1 MAEIRVE
8 RVTKLFKGVRAVDD
22 VSLTIR
28 DGQFMVLLGPSGCGK
43 TTLLR
48 SIAGLEQI
56 DGGLVVIGERNVT
69 DLPPRKRNIAMV
81 FQSYAVFPHMTV
93 FENIAFGLR
102 MRKAP
107 KGDVVRHVREAAE
120 LLHIEN
126 LLDRYPSQTSGGQR
140 QRIAVAR
147 ALAMQPQVLLM
158 DEPLSNLD
166 ALLRLEARAELK
178 RLLSEIGAT
187 TIYVTH
193 DQVEAL
199 SMGDQVAVMRSGK
212 LVQVAD
218 PLAIYDAPVDRFVGG
233 FIGNPPMNF
242 LPATVARR
250 NGGMVAVLDGAGEVP
265 LDGTGDG
272 VSEHLDRPLLMGVR
286 AENIEL
292 TTSPRSGELRGR
304 CLVVEPLGSHNLVT
318 LQVGDEQLKATTR
331 PDDPI
336 RPDEEVGIRI
346 DAGRIRWLDAE
357 HGVAIDHAADVGP
370 GAGGGALRPEERE
383 EDAPATPA
391 G

>member
-8 RVTKLFKGVRAVDD
+8 RVSKLFKNVRAIDD
-22 VSLTIR
+22 VSLTVA
-28 DGQFMVLLGPSGCGK
+28 DGEFMVLLGPSGCGK

-56 DGGLVVIGERNVT
+56 DGGRIVIGERDVT
-69 DLPPRKRNIAMV
+69 ELPPRRRDIAMV

-102 MRKAP
+102 MQKATRS
-107 KGDVVRHVREAAE
+107 DIQRQVTEAAE
-120 LLHIEN
+120 LLHIDN
-126 LLDRYPSQTSGGQR
+126 LLDRYPAQTSGGQR

-178 RLLSEIGAT
+178 RLLNEIGST

-193 DQVEAL
+193 DQVEAM
-199 SMGDQVAVMRSGK
+199 SMGDRVAVMRTGK
-212 LVQVAD
+212 IVQVGD
-218 PLAIYDAPVDRFVGG
+218 PLTIYDGPVDRFVGG

-242 LPATVARR
+242 LSATVRDV
-250 NGGMVAVLDGAGEVP
+250 GGGTLAEIEDAGEVR
-265 LDGTGDG
+265 LDADDG
-272 VSEHLDRPLLMGVR
+272 LRGHRGAVLLGIR
-286 AENIEL
+286 AENVEVVPAAEADTI
-292 TTSPRSGELRGR
+292 RGR
-304 CLVVEPLGSHNLVT
+304 VLVVEPLGSHNLVT
-318 LQVGDEQLKATTR
+318 VQVGGERLKATTR
-331 PDDPI
+331 PDAHLD
-336 RPDEEVGIRI
+336 RDQEVGLRI
-346 DAGRIRWLDAE
+346 DPGRIRWLDPDRDVALADDAE
-357 HGVAIDHAADVGP
+357 AGP
-370 GAGGGALRPEERE
+370 GAGLGPPTPSER
-383 EDAPATPA
+383 DTAPPPA

>member
-8 RVTKLFKGVRAVDD
+8 RVTKLFKQTRAVDD
-22 VSLTIR
+22 VSLTVD
-28 DGQFMVLLGPSGCGK
+28 DGEFMVLLGPSGCGK

-56 DGGLVVIGERNVT
+56 DGGRIVIGGRDVT

-93 FENIAFGLR
+93 FDNIAFGLR
-102 MRKAP
+102 MHRASSADITKQ
-107 KGDVVRHVREAAE
+107 VHEAAE
-120 LLHIEN
+120 LLHIDN

-178 RLLSEIGAT
+178 RLLAEIGST

-193 DQVEAL
+193 DQVEAM
-199 SMGDQVAVMRSGK
+199 SMGDRVAVMRTGR

-218 PLAIYDAPVDRFVGG
+218 PLTIYDGPVDRFVGG

-242 LPATVARR
+242 LSAVIERR
-250 NGGMVAVLDGAGEVP
+250 DGAVVAVLPDIGELALEADGDLRDHVGPV
-265 LDGTGDG
+265 
-272 VSEHLDRPLLMGVR
+272 LLGIR

-292 TTSPRSGELRGR
+292 RPDRSNAALRAR
-304 CLVVEPLGSHNLVT
+304 VLVVEPLGSHNLVT
-318 LQVGDEQLKATTR
+318 LQIGDEQLKAATR
-331 PDDPI
+331 PDERLERDQ
-336 RPDEEVGIRI
+336 EVAVVI
-346 DAGRIRWLDAE
+346 DAARIRWLDAE
-357 HGVAIDHAADVGP
+357 RGVALAEREAAAADVDHGP
-370 GAGGGALRPEERE
+370 PTAEER
-383 EDAPATPA
+383 DAGSTA
-391 G
+391 